1 MTTLKNHKKL
11 TQAVDNLRKVMP
23 NDQAYAHAFGYVSS
37 MLTDEQIDQFIAHT
51 ERQANA

>member
-1 MTTLKNHKKL
+1 MTTLNKHKKL
-11 TQAVDNLRKVMP
+11 TQAVNNLRKAMP

-37 MLTDEQIDQFIAHT
+37 MLTDEQIDQLLAHT